1 MITNPCTT
9 DRKTATRLAT
19 PVLGLVLGLVMLAVF
34 GIRGDWATGLVCLG
48 VMAAY
53 SAVLLGLGRRVE
65 AVGLLGG
72 DAPDERGREISTR
85 AVAFAGH
92 VLIVVTVA
100 MFIVEVARGRDGS
113 PWAQLAAVGGL
124 AFIGSSIW
132 YSRRS

>member
-1 MITNPCTT
+1 MITNPCTS
-9 DRKTATRLAT
+9 DRAKAARLVT
-19 PVLGLVLGLVMLAVF
+19 PVFGLLMGVVMLAIL
-34 GIRGDWATGLVCLG
+34 GIHGDWPSGLMALG
-48 VMAAY
+48 VMATY

-72 DAPDERGREISTR
+72 DVPDERGREISTR

-100 MFIVEVARGRDGS
+100 MFLYELARGRDGS

-124 AFIGSSIW
+124 AFIGATIW